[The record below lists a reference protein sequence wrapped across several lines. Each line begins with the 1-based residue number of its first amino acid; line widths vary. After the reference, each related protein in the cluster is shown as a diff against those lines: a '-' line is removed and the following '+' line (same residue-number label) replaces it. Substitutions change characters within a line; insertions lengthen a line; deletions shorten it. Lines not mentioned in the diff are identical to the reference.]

1 MSLKL
6 DTPHFT
12 NGDVPPFYSPNPPP
26 PLMHVSRDQFYNHLA
41 YLADELWHNN
51 SNVTLPHKKRSKH
64 MTSPPRTETQEHVS
78 PPLFRKEEQTL
89 SALATSSDSE
99 NDSTSTRKRHE
110 KHLARQASYSE
121 LRHEPFPKST
131 GVMRIWERSQ
141 SQPSSRRTSPLGG
154 QELGHTDYRDVNSMV
169 TKHKSPTSPQS
180 NGMMEKASDHEGVI
194 NLSTVTKEGPSPPA
208 HNGDSAHTTEN
219 GDIESQGQLPH
230 SPHTKATTGGGA
242 AKRKTKSNSMVE
254 LGVGITPSG
263 PHPSL
268 MMMAAAQQ
276 GLIPHQMQQLL
287 QQQNQGLSPQQ
298 LQQIMQ
304 HQSMMLQHQQQQK
317 LQDQVLQEL
326 NEQLQMNML
335 QQSQLMQQQPDKSKV
350 GKGQLQQL
358 ALQQQQLV
366 QQIQQ
371 IQIQQR
377 QYLLACLGH
386 PFGIPQ
392 GMMSPGE
399 IQQLWKEVASQSGV
413 DAESVMKSTANGTV
427 PTSLGAGLPSLSF
440 PTPPTSWASN
450 GIADTYL
457 NQGNSSLSHSPAQIK
472 QEQPSPTS
480 SYHALFRHC
489 LCKWPGCDT
498 HCEDYVSFL
507 KHLSAE
513 HTLDDRSTAQARV
526 QMQVVSQ
533 LEIQLTREK
542 DLLQEMMK
550 HLHMKPTDSK
560 PQSGSSGSSEASQS
574 LTTQSPPIPTSNL
587 LPQLP
592 SPSKPVSSSPLK
604 LPHLPLSMSV
614 SAPPTPAGLVANPMS
629 LPLLI
634 PPPLGQ
640 TPISKPSTPLSQASS
655 LPTTPT
661 SGGPMRRR
669 VSDKCNLPISAE
681 IQRNRDFYK
690 STDVRP
696 PFTYASLIRQAIIES
711 PHKQLTLNEIY
722 QWFQNTFAYFRRN
735 EATWKNAVRHNLSL
749 HKCFM
754 RVENVKGAVW
764 TVDEVEF
771 YKRRPQKLGGNLSKS
786 PSMQSEHSVFGENLN
801 ASLRVA
807 LEQANNMM
815 NHQLCNGNVSVDGVE
830 DLSMKSSRNSSSDSL
845 AKLELPARDELLG
858 IKSEPDME
866 SYPFLENGHSPVNR
880 DHGDIENGHS
890 PIDRDVGENSH
901 SPLRRED
908 REEVRDLEDGLTGSG
923 EEFDDEEA
931 AMDVAC
937 EDVPQSQQ
945 SVSPYRQ
952 LSPNQDLYL
961 QSLPSQQ
968 SQETVLSHTVT
979 TSTMESS

>member
-6 DTPHFT
+6 DNPHFT
-12 NGDVPPFYSPNPPP
+12 NGDVPPFYGSNPPP
-26 PLMHVSRDQFYNHLA
+26 PLLHVSRDQFYHHLA
-41 YLADELWHNN
+41 YLEDELWHNN
-51 SNVTLPHKKRSKH
+51 SNVALPHKKRSKH
-64 MTSPPRTETQEHVS
+64 LTSPPTAETQEHVS
-78 PPLFRKEEQTL
+78 PPLFRNEEPNHP
-89 SALATSSDSE
+89 SLATPSESDS
-99 NDSTSTRKRHE
+99 DSTSTRKRHE

-121 LRHEPFPKST
+121 LHHEPFPKSA
-131 GVMRIWERSQ
+131 GMMRIWERSQ

-154 QELGHTDYRDVNSMV
+154 QEQGHTDYRDVSSMV
-169 TKHKSPTSPQS
+169 TKHKAALSPQS
-180 NGMMEKASDHEGVI
+180 NGMMEKGGDHEGVI
-194 NLSTVTKEGPSPPA
+194 NLSTVTKEGPSPPT
-208 HNGDSAHTTEN
+208 HNGDSHSTEN

-230 SPHTKATTGGGA
+230 SPHTKATTGSGA

-254 LGVGITPSG
+254 LGAGITPPG

-268 MMMAAAQQ
+268 MMMAAAQH
-276 GLIPHQMQQLL
+276 GLMPPQMQQLL

-304 HQSMMLQHQQQQK
+304 HQSMMLQHQQQK

-335 QQSQLMQQQPDKSKV
+335 QQSQLMQQQQQPDKSKV

-377 QYLLACLGH
+377 QYLLACLVQ
-386 PFGIPQ
+386 PFGVPQ

-399 IQQLWKEVASQSGV
+399 IQQLWKEVASQSGL
-413 DAESVMKSTANGTV
+413 DESTMKSNGTV

-440 PTPPTSWASN
+440 PTPPTSWATN
-450 GIADTYL
+450 GITDTYL
-457 NQGNSSLSHSPAQIK
+457 NQGNSSLGHSTAQVK
-472 QEQPSPTS
+472 QELTSPTS

-498 HCEDYVSFL
+498 HCEDYMSFL

-513 HTLDDRSTAQARV
+513 HILDDRSTAQARV

-560 PQSGSSGSSEASQS
+560 PHSGLSVSSETSQKS
-574 LTTQSPPIPTSNL
+574 LTTHSPPITSSNL
-587 LPQLP
+587 LSQLP
-592 SPSKPVSSSPLK
+592 SPNKSLTVSSNPLK
-604 LPHLPLSMSV
+604 LSHLPLSMSV
-614 SAPPTPAGLVANPMS
+614 SAPPTPVGLVGNPMS

-640 TPISKPSTPLSQASS
+640 TPVSKPSTPLSQASS

-661 SGGPMRRR
+661 SAGPMRRR

-786 PSMQSEHSVFGENLN
+786 PSLQTEHSVFGENLN

-807 LEQANNMM
+807 LEQANSMM

-845 AKLELPARDELLG
+845 AKLELPARDELMG
-858 IKSEPDME
+858 IKSEPDIE
-866 SYPFLENGHSPVNR
+866 SDTFLENGHSPL
-880 DHGDIENGHS
+880 
-890 PIDRDVGENSH
+890 DRVDGE
-901 SPLRRED
+901 D
-908 REEVRDLEDGLTGSG
+908 VRDLDDGLTGSG
-923 EEFDDEEA
+923 EEFEEEEA
-931 AMDVAC
+931 AMETAC
-937 EDVPQSQQ
+937 EDMHQSQQ
-945 SVSPYRQ
+945 SVSPYGQ

-961 QSLPSQQ
+961 QSLPTQQ
-968 SQETVLSHTVT
+968 SQESVLSHAV
-979 TSTMESS
+979 TSTMES

>member
-6 DTPHFT
+6 DTPHYA
-12 NGDVPPFYSPNPPP
+12 NGDVPPFYGPNPPP
-26 PLMHVSRDQFYNHLA
+26 PLLHVSRDQFYHHLA
-41 YLADELWHNN
+41 YLEDELWHNN
-51 SNVTLPHKKRSKH
+51 SNAALPHKKRNKH
-64 MTSPPRTETQEHVS
+64 SVSPPTTETREHVS
-78 PPLFRKEEQTL
+78 PPLFQKDETTHP
-89 SALATSSDSE
+89 SLAKPAELDS
-99 NDSTSTRKRHE
+99 DSTSTRKRHE

-121 LRHEPFPKST
+121 LHHETFPKSA
-131 GVMRIWERSQ
+131 GMMRIWERSQ

-154 QELGHTDYRDVNSMV
+154 QEGHTDYRDVNSMV
-169 TKHKSPTSPQS
+169 TKHRSSPSPQS
-180 NGMMEKASDHEGVI
+180 NGMMEKGGDHEGVI
-194 NLSTVTKEGPSPPA
+194 NLSTVTKEGPSPLT
-208 HNGDSAHTTEN
+208 HNGDTHSTEN
-219 GDIESQGQLPH
+219 GHVESQGQLPH
-230 SPHTKATTGGGA
+230 SPHTKATTGSGA

-254 LGVGITPSG
+254 LGAGLTPPG

-268 MMMAAAQQ
+268 MMMAAAQH
-276 GLIPHQMQQLL
+276 GLMPQQMQQLL

-304 HQSMMLQHQQQQK
+304 HQSMMLQHQQQK

-335 QQSQLMQQQPDKSKV
+335 QQSQLMQQQQQPDKSKV
-350 GKGQLQQL
+350 GKSQLQHL

-377 QYLLACLGH
+377 QYLLACLVQ
-386 PFGIPQ
+386 PFGVPQ

-399 IQQLWKEVASQSGV
+399 IQQLWKEVASQSGL
-413 DAESVMKSTANGTV
+413 DDSIMKNNINGAV
-427 PTSLGAGLPSLSF
+427 PTSLGGGLSSLSF
-440 PTPPTSWASN
+440 PTPPTSWATN
-450 GIADTYL
+450 GITETYL
-457 NQGNSSLSHSPAQIK
+457 NQGNSSLGHSAVQVK
-472 QEQPSPTS
+472 QEQTSPTS

-498 HCEDYVSFL
+498 HCEDYISFL

-513 HTLDDRSTAQARV
+513 HILDDRSTAQARV

-550 HLHMKPTDSK
+550 HLHMKTSDNK
-560 PQSGSSGSSEASQS
+560 AHSGLSSEGG
-574 LTTQSPPIPTSNL
+574 TQKPLNTHSPPITSSNL
-587 LPQLP
+587 LSQLP
-592 SPSKPVSSSPLK
+592 SPNKMVTVSSSPLK
-604 LPHLPLSMSV
+604 LSHLSV
-614 SAPPTPAGLVANPMS
+614 SAPPTPVGLVGNPMS

-661 SGGPMRRR
+661 SAGPMRRR

-764 TVDEVEF
+764 TVDEIEF
-771 YKRRPQKLGGNLSKS
+771 YKRRPQKLGGNMSKS

-807 LEQANNMM
+807 LEHANSMM
-815 NHQLCNGNVSVDGVE
+815 NHQMCNGNVSVDGVE

-845 AKLELPARDELLG
+845 AKLELPPRDELMG

-866 SYPFLENGHSPVNR
+866 ADTFLENGHSPL
-880 DHGDIENGHS
+880 D
-890 PIDRDVGENSH
+890 
-901 SPLRRED
+901 RED
-908 REEVRDLEDGLTGSG
+908 EEEMRDLEDGLTGSG
-923 EEFDDEEA
+923 EEFDEEEA
-931 AMDVAC
+931 AMETAC
-937 EDVPQSQQ
+937 EDMQRSQQ
-945 SVSPYRQ
+945 SVSPYGQ
-952 LSPNQDLYL
+952 LSHNQELYL
-961 QSLPSQQ
+961 QSLQPQQ
-968 SQETVLSHTVT
+968 SQTQETVLSPVV
-979 TSTMESS
+979 TSTIAS